1 MSLSLLIVEVLWLD
15 DPEFVCEI
23 APGEVVTALE
33 QVLSSEDWQI
43 LPDEELL
50 GFQEVL
56 SISLSGLVEGKLPG
70 EFLPFEGDREGISA
84 WIGQTGLPDLDS
96 VICQEVMDDI
106 RCPLEFRKEFQ
117 HFSVVLQELLLRV
130 YLAPS

>member
-1 MSLSLLIVEVLWLD
+1 MD

-84 WIGQTGLPDLDS
+84 
-96 VICQEVMDDI
+96 
-106 RCPLEFRKEFQ
+106 
-117 HFSVVLQELLLRV
+117 
-130 YLAPS
+130 